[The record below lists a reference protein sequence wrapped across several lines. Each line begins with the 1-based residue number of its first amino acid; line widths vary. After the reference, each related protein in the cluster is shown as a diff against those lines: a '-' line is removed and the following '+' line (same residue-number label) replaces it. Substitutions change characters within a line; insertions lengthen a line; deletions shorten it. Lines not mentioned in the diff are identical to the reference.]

1 MNILEELKKTL
12 KSKGVNKSITPQTNF
27 KDLGLDS
34 LDLMD
39 LIIDAE
45 KKLNILIPDEKL
57 NEITAVEDL
66 IKIIEQLKNN

>member
-1 MNILEELKKTL
+1 MNVLEELKKTL

-27 KDLGLDS
+27 KDSGLDS

-39 LIIDAE
+39 LIIEAE

-57 NEITAVEDL
+57 NEITTVEDL
-66 IKIIEQLKNN
+66 IKIIEQLKK